1 MSGADA
7 DGSGAA
13 ARADPG
19 PPRALLAA
27 AIEALATRLE
37 LASVELEI
45 HLIGL
50 LRVML
55 WALAAMLCALVALAF
70 GVVALIAA
78 LWSTHRLL
86 GLAAGSLT
94 FVVLALLFGLLG
106 ARAFRL
112 RPPLLA
118 GSLAQLDTD
127 QKRTAGAP

>member
-7 DGSGAA
+7 SSTGAA
-13 ARADPG
+13 PGADPG
-19 PPRALLAA
+19 PARGLLAA
-27 AIEALATRLE
+27 GIEAMATRLE

-50 LRVML
+50 LHVLL

-86 GLAAGSLT
+86 GLVAGSLV
-94 FVVLALLFGLLG
+94 FVILALLFGLLG
-106 ARAFRL
+106 ARAFHQ
-112 RPPLLA
+112 RPPLLG

-127 QKRTAGAP
+127 RKRTMGAP